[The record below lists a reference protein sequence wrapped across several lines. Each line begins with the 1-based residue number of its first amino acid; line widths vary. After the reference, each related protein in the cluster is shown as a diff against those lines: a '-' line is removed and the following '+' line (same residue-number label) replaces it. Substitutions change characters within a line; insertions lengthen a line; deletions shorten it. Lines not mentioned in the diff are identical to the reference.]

1 MWNPTPVDRRPVTVV
16 ELPLLPQQERWLTVE
31 ADYPDATTP
40 LVQLVHRLRG
50 SLDVAAWTRAVSA
63 LVDRYEILHTHFRST
78 PDGPV
83 QVVDPPPG
91 LDVELIDFAGR
102 PEPEALARQELV
114 ERQRVRFDL
123 GRGPLVCSVLIRL
136 AEDDHVWAMMI
147 HHSVA
152 DGMST
157 LVLDADL
164 GAYYR
169 AFAAGDRP
177 ELPEPPLQ
185 SGDYAFWWA
194 ATHRP
199 EDDAADVRYWTARLA
214 GLEPIEL
221 RGDFPR
227 PKAKGAPAA
236 EVRQVINGDIADRVE
251 ELAGR
256 TRGTRFI
263 VVLTALQALLRGW
276 SARDDFCVG
285 IPVAGATRG
294 EPRFA
299 NLIGPFNNLLP
310 LRCDLAGDP
319 TFTDV
324 VTANRAALLDA
335 LVHQELPI
343 GGIIEAVGA
352 PHDPGR
358 WQLCQVLLVFDEP
371 APPPVLPLPG
381 LSVADF
387 PITMPRIPYDLMIHA
402 RLGRDG
408 LALRFFYDTG
418 LFTEATVRLRIG
430 EFERILQAALLRP
443 DARLSE
449 LS

>member
-1 MWNPTPVDRRPVTVV
+1 MRNPTSVDRRPATLV
-16 ELPLLPQQERWLTVE
+16 ELPLLPQQGRWLSAE

-50 SLDVAAWTRAVSA
+50 PLDVAAWTRAVSS

-78 PDGPV
+78 SDGPV
-83 QVVDPPPG
+83 QVVDPPVG
-91 LDVELIDFAGR
+91 LAVELIDFTGR
-102 PEPEALARQELV
+102 PEPEESARQELV
-114 ERQRVRFDL
+114 ERQRIRFDL
-123 GRGPLVCSVLIRL
+123 GRGPLVRSVLIRL
-136 AEDDHVWAMMI
+136 AEDDHVWAMLM

-152 DGMST
+152 DGVSS

-169 AFAAGDRP
+169 AFAAGGEAD
-177 ELPEPPLQ
+177 LPEPPLQ
-185 SGDYAFWWA
+185 SGDYAVWRA

-199 EDDAADVRYWTARLA
+199 QDDAADLRYWTAHLA

-227 PKAKGAPAA
+227 PRAKGAPAA
-236 EVRQVINGDIADRVE
+236 EIRHVISGDIADRVE
-251 ELAGR
+251 DLAGA
-256 TRGTRFI
+256 TRATRFI
-263 VVLTALQALLRGW
+263 VMLTALQVLLRAW
-276 SARDDFCVG
+276 SEQDDFCVG
-285 IPVAGATRG
+285 IPVAGAPRG

-324 VTANRAALLDA
+324 VTGNRAVLLDA
-335 LVHQELPI
+335 LVHQELSI
-343 GGIIEAVGA
+343 DRIIEAVGA

-381 LSVADF
+381 LSVAEF
-387 PITMPRIPYDLMIHA
+387 PITVPRIPYDLMIHA

-418 LFTEATVRLRIG
+418 LFAEATVRLRIG
-430 EFERILQAALLRP
+430 EFERILLAVLRRP